1 MLQCATKAV
10 CCLCVFMFLRVCQLS
25 TSKDTTSVA
34 ILDRANIVCATLSGS
49 GIELFRKAKCVFDM
63 LIVDEA
69 AQAVELS
76 TLIPLRCTEL

>member
-1 MLQCATKAV
+1 M
-10 CCLCVFMFLRVCQLS
+10 
-25 TSKDTTSVA
+25 A